1 MRRKL
6 MHYIA
11 AAIILIYLSIPLAVT
26 FLYSIAQKWQ
36 SSVLP
41 ESYTIA
47 WYQAVLSDIR
57 FWNALGRSFFISI
70 ASVILCL
77 AVMIPTVFI
86 ITMYLKKYEK
96 YIEIIS
102 IIPFSIPGVVYAVG
116 LIRIYSKGPVNIG
129 GTVWILLGAFFIV
142 VMPYMYQAV
151 RNCLMTIDARQL
163 MEAAELLNATKLQA
177 FVHVILPNIMKG
189 ITVSALLAFS
199 LLFGEFVLTNI
210 LVGGAFETV
219 QIYLFTKQN
228 FSGHL
233 CSAIV
238 IMYFICVLVLSLL
251 TTTANKLI
259 SGRSRGGIQ

>member
-1 MRRKL
+1 MNKRKDL
-6 MHYIA
+6 LHYLA
-11 AAIILIYLSIPLAVT
+11 AGIILIYLSIPLAVT

-41 ESYTIA
+41 ESYTAA
-47 WYQAVLSDIR
+47 WYQAVLSDGR
-57 FWNALGRSFFISI
+57 FWDSLGRSFFISI
-70 ASVILCL
+70 AAVLLSL

-86 ITMYLKKYEK
+86 ITIYFGKYEK
-96 YIEIIS
+96 YFNVIS

-116 LIRIYSKGPVNIG
+116 LIKIYSKGPVNIS

-142 VMPYMYQAV
+142 VMPYMHQAV
-151 RNCLMTIDARQL
+151 RNCLGTIDARQL

-177 FVHVILPNIMKG
+177 FIHVILPNIMKG

-228 FSGHL
+228 LSGHI

-238 IMYFICVLVLSLL
+238 MIYFICVLVLSLL
-251 TTTANKLI
+251 TTIANKLI
-259 SGRSRGGIQ
+259 SKAL

>member
-1 MRRKL
+1 MNMRKNL
-6 MHYIA
+6 LHYIA
-11 AAIILIYLSIPLAVT
+11 AGMMLIYLSIPLAVT

-41 ESYTIA
+41 ESYTAA
-47 WYQAVLSDIR
+47 WYQAVFSDIR
-57 FWNALGRSFFISI
+57 FWDALGRSFFISI
-70 ASVILCL
+70 ASVFLSL

-86 ITMYLKKYEK
+86 ITMYFGKYER
-96 YIEIIS
+96 YIDIIS
-102 IIPFSIPGVVYAVG
+102 IIPFSMPGVVYAVG
-116 LIRIYSKGPVNIG
+116 LIRIYSKGSVNIA
-129 GTVWILLGAFFIV
+129 GTVWILLGAFFII
-142 VMPYMYQAV
+142 VMPYMHQAV
-151 RNCLMTIDARQL
+151 RSCLMTIDARQL

-177 FVHVILPNIMKG
+177 FIHVILPNIMKG

-228 FSGHL
+228 FSGHI

-238 IMYFICVLVLSLL
+238 TIYFICVLVLSLL
-251 TTTANKLI
+251 TTIANKLI
-259 SGRSRGGIQ
+259 SKAL